1 MKEYKQIDDSMG
13 QVLNDFQVTY
23 TPSKPSFT
31 SFLEDKLTV
40 VNTIASGVSIEF
52 YQEIKSLAPFTE
64 EEWAQY
70 LGLSTKSL
78 QRHRKE
84 KHFKF
89 KPIHSEK
96 LIELAE
102 VIYKA
107 YEVLESKPKVNAWL
121 EAKAFSLGNLS
132 PKELLTTS
140 YGKDL
145 LLAELTK
152 IDHGLFA

>member
-1 MKEYKQIDDSMG
+1 MG
-13 QVLNDFQVTY
+13 QVLKDFQVTY
-23 TPSKPSFT
+23 QRSTPSFT
-31 SFLEDKLTV
+31 SFLDDKLTV
-40 VNTIASGVSIEF
+40 VNTIASGVSFEF
-52 YQEIKSLAPFTE
+52 YHEIKSLAPFTE

-84 KHFKF
+84 ENFKF

-102 VIYKA
+102 VIYRS
-107 YEVLESKPKVNAWL
+107 YEVFDSKEKVNAWL
-121 EAKAFSLGNLS
+121 ESKAFSFGNLT
-132 PKELLTTS
+132 PKELLKTS